1 MDPYLRAHSEGE
13 LWGLGV
19 HPTEPKA
26 ITASDDKSVRIWDL
40 ENHVTESVAYID
52 TEARSCAFSTDG
64 AVLAVGT
71 KDGAVL
77 ILSAEDLS
85 EISRI
90 QDRKQARHCCAFS
103 PDGEFLAVGSND
115 NRVDIYSVSGDYEK
129 VGCGSKA
136 SSFITQ
142 LDWSAESDYI
152 AACDG
157 AGERLVYDTSGSHI
171 TDSVLG
177 SENFYNL
184 FYSRIFYSTSFST
197 IEIFRDFF
205 RNLRNSGLRNLR
217 GSRLFLNGDFFL
229 GIRDFRNLRGSRFF
243 EYGIFF
249 LRDSRLFLF
258 PDFTPRIRDFYFRNL
273 EKNHL

>member
-1 MDPYLRAHSEGE
+1 M
-13 LWGLGV
+13 
-19 HPTEPKA
+19 
-26 ITASDDKSVRIWDL
+26 
-40 ENHVTESVAYID
+40 TESVAYIE

-103 PDGEFLAVGSND
+103 PDGELLAVGSND

-142 LDWSAESDYI
+142 LDWSAESDYV

-171 TDSVLG
+171 TDSDLG
-177 SENFYNL
+177 SKNFYNL
-184 FYSRIFYSTSFST
+184 QENLDFTFRPDKKIEEIFLNPETPFMVFRQLRF
-197 IEIFRDFF
+197 FRDFCEM
-205 RNLRNSGLRNLR
+205 
-217 GSRLFLNGDFFL
+217 SRIQVFS
-229 GIRDFRNLRGSRFF
+229 I
-243 EYGIFF
+243 
-249 LRDSRLFLF
+249 
-258 PDFTPRIRDFYFRNL
+258 P
-273 EKNHL
+273 

>member
-177 SENFYNL
+177 SENFYNCKIN
-184 FYSRIFYSTSFST
+184 FYFVSENHSQQV
-197 IEIFRDFF
+197 FRQ
-205 RNLRNSGLRNLR
+205 L
-217 GSRLFLNGDFFL
+217 
-229 GIRDFRNLRGSRFF
+229 RFF
-243 EYGIFF
+243 EIFF
-249 LRDSRLFLF
+249 EISGIRNFGTRYFSEKRFFSRKNLRKLKFS
-258 PDFTPRIRDFYFRNL
+258 NL
-273 EKNHL
+273 LTAISQRSLNRF